1 MQVFFPK
8 YYVLNNKN
16 GIINKSHFSV
26 CCKKW
31 SNSKER
37 HTPSENKI
45 ELSKITKESSNYKD
59 QTVPVNDFEQKPMTK
74 KFDFSV
80 PQQEQQQQQQKQVK
94 QQQQQQRQQ
103 LKQPAYFLAAKNQID
118 MKFQI
123 KKVIKKRKKTI
134 RRSFTKQYTKNGSN
148 QQLSVV

>member
-16 GIINKSHFSV
+16 GIISKSHFSV

-45 ELSKITKESSNYKD
+45 ELSKITKESSNNKD

-80 PQQEQQQQQQKQVK
+80 PQQEQQQQQKQVK
-94 QQQQQQRQQ
+94 QQQQQRQQ